1 VAPTRPTASAALATR
16 DRLGSR
22 RTGAIDVPANS
33 HVAQIT
39 TIITVSTAILAAASV
54 VGESARWALA
64 KTAAIATQA
73 FGLAMPRSAPPM
85 SEQAFGA
92 PVGFENA
99 AAAAMRYATSRMYAA
114 VIPMST

>member
-1 VAPTRPTASAALATR
+1 MRARR
-16 DRLGSR
+16 GSR

-33 HVAQIT
+33 QVAQIT
-39 TIITVSTAILAAASV
+39 MIITVSTAILAAASV

-85 SEQAFGA
+85 SSLSQPLFPST
-92 PVGFENA
+92 PVGNLLARIRAVGARASGTRWVEPDFA
-99 AAAAMRYATSRMYAA
+99 AADGAGSEA
-114 VIPMST
+114 